1 MTKLL
6 LSTIALGKQLQ
17 VENSHV
23 TIGLTNPKSP
33 SNVGAVM
40 RAAGCYSVEQV
51 LYTGQR
57 YANAAKYNG
66 SKQGSLKHSHFKH
79 NTDTKNARDK
89 IPLKAADN
97 FENIECLRAFLPA
110 NTKVVC
116 VDLVEGAIPL
126 PHFQHPDQALY
137 IFGPEDGTISQ
148 TVINSADAVVYVP
161 TVGCMN
167 LAASVNVLL
176 YDRLAKSLVNKNQI
190 ESDNLLIR
198 KSRDTNNKVK
208 VKSKVNLANGL

>member
-51 LYTGQR
+51 FYTGRR
-57 YANAAKYNG
+57 YANAVKFNN
-66 SKQGSLKHSHFKH
+66 SKH
-79 NTDTKNARDK
+79 NTDTKNAHEK
-89 IPLKAADN
+89 IPLKAAEN
-97 FENIECLRAFLPA
+97 FENLESLRALLPER
-110 NTKVVC
+110 TKIIC

-126 PHFQHPDQALY
+126 PYFEHPDQALY

-148 TVINSADAVVYVP
+148 TVVNNADSVVYVP

-176 YDRLAKSLVNKNQI
+176 YDRLAKSMVNNNKI

-208 VKSKVNLANGL
+208 VKNNVNLASER